1 MKMSRSQKD
10 FVAMVELG
18 EGKVSSKKISWNQKF
33 HEFWNFF
40 SGDHEYKFF
49 VDGQWVTD
57 PNAPTV
63 ENNAGFKASVE
74 RFDFT

>member
-1 MKMSRSQKD
+1 
-10 FVAMVELG
+10 MVELG

-63 ENNAGFKASVE
+63 ENNAGFKASCYSVHYAPE
-74 RFDFT
+74 TLKMWS